1 MARGR
6 QEMDAIR
13 GFALRCRLGAM
24 AVPVL
29 ALTVA
34 CAVALSCRQRSQEPT
49 DTLTRIKESG
59 VIALGHRESSI
70 PFSYYDDQQQVIG
83 YSQEI
88 MLKAVERIRSDLGL
102 PTLQTKLVPV
112 TSQNRI
118 ALVQNGTVDIECGST
133 TNNVERQK
141 QVAFSNTI
149 FVVGTR
155 LMVSVESSKEIR
167 DFPDLSGRTVV
178 VTAGT
183 TSERLLR
190 KMNEDRNM
198 NVQIISAKDHGE
210 SFLMLETGRAAA
222 FMNDD
227 VLLFG
232 ERAKAKDPDRWVVL
246 GTPQSR
252 EAYGCMMRKEDVALK
267 KLVDETIAKLGTSGE
282 LAKLFDKWFRNPI
295 PPRGVNLKLPLSSDM
310 ETLFKNPTDRALDL

>member
-1 MARGR
+1 M
-6 QEMDAIR
+6 
-13 GFALRCRLGAM
+13 
-24 AVPVL
+24 
-29 ALTVA
+29 VA
-34 CAVALSCRQRSQEPT
+34 CALAALGCRQRSQEPT
-49 DTLTRIKESG
+49 DTMTRIKESG

-70 PFSYYDDQQQVIG
+70 PFSYYDDQQRVIG
-83 YSQEI
+83 YSHEI
-88 MLKAVERIRSDLGL
+88 MLKAVDHIRRELGL
-102 PTLQTKLVPV
+102 PSLQTKLIPV

-133 TNNVERQK
+133 TNNLERQK

-190 KMNEDRNM
+190 KMNEDRKM
-198 NVQIISAKDHGE
+198 NLQIISAKDHGE
-210 SFLMLETGRAAA
+210 SFLMLETGRASA

-232 ERAKAKDPDRWVVL
+232 ERAKAKDPDRWLVL

-267 KLVDETIAKLGTSGE
+267 KLVDETIAALGTSGE
-282 LAKLFDKWFRNPI
+282 LAKLFDTWFRNPI
-295 PPRGVNLKLPLSSDM
+295 PPKGVNLKFPLSRDI
-310 ETLFKNPTDRALDL
+310 ETLFKNPTDHALDL